1 MAPDPPVTT
10 ATRPSSRRPLALA
23 RMELSVYDEDEDGTI
38 LLLHYLFAAVELL
51 LSART
56 ERPPPLIISIQVR
69 TAIIVTG

>member
-1 MAPDPPVTT
+1 M
-10 ATRPSSRRPLALA
+10 
-23 RMELSVYDEDEDGTI
+23 YDVDEDGTV

-69 TAIIVTG
+69 TAIIVTKIPSSFGDPK